1 MTRGGDN
8 VSLPYDLRVPYAR
21 LLARWVET
29 HLSSLKTRMPL
40 SRLGTEQQRRYNIG
54 RVLRE
59 KKVFG
64 LHPKECVECAFD
76 IAGPA
81 SGSVLAD
88 AEVSWSWHRQSPV
101 SYPSPLFSTCSLSSI
116 SSTSFISSLSFLS
129 FLSSSRCSW

>member
-1 MTRGGDN
+1 
-8 VSLPYDLRVPYAR
+8 
-21 LLARWVET
+21 
-29 HLSSLKTRMPL
+29 MPL

-88 AEVSWSWHRQSPV
+88 AEVSWSLAQTVACVLSI
-101 SYPSPLFSTCSLSSI
+101 PLFSTCSLSSHLLHLLPLLPLLLQVLLVTAQLVTQLQCWGDARLYYR
-116 SSTSFISSLSFLS
+116 SD
-129 FLSSSRCSW
+129 